1 MNVSR
6 SFVSRPFCWLAGALL
21 ACAAASP
28 VEAQVA
34 TITALFKPD
43 SARPHLNKFT
53 NTTPPS
59 GYCANYPQQCEA
71 NQFFSLQVPIQ
82 FNSRAPIP
90 ANHSSPRQGAM
101 LKVPAQWRELTVH
114 HETTG
119 DPQKVRV
126 RIAGIGSKAV
136 TDDVKELVGGADD
149 YQIAHN
155 RLWGAS
161 WVYAPSPCQTSG
173 NGYYGT
179 YFYLF
184 FWKTPIVGACAKQA
198 KFDVPWLRFDY
209 LDFGYELETPNP
221 LGMASGQ
228 YTGSL
233 TYSVGPNG
241 DFDFGDVLLPT
252 DSALTLDF
260 NLDVQHTLKVDIP
273 PGGEKLQLV
282 PAGGW
287 QSWLHAGRKPV
298 RLFRDQ
304 TFHISASSRFKMY
317 FECERWSTYDCVIKD
332 AIGRRPVE
340 LRVGVSLPNG
350 LTDLSGQPVKH
361 QRLKWGPEGA
371 QIFQPGFYVDR
382 APGVLHFEVPEYEVE
397 WMLQQ
402 PNIASPYTG
411 RVTVIWDSEV

>member
-28 VEAQVA
+28 VEAHVA

-59 GYCANYPQQCEA
+59 GYCAKYPQQCEA

-126 RIAGIGSKAV
+126 RIAGIGSRAV

-155 RLWGAS
+155 RLWGSS
-161 WVYAPSPCQTSG
+161 WVYAPSPCQNSG
-173 NGYYGT
+173 YGFYGT
-179 YFYLF
+179 YYYDF
-184 FWKTPIVGACAKQA
+184 FWRTPTVGACAKQA
-198 KFDVPWLRFDY
+198 KFNVPWLRFDY

-260 NLDVQHTLKVDIP
+260 QLDVQHTLKVDIP
-273 PGGEKLQLV
+273 PGGEKVQLV

-287 QSWLHAGRKPV
+287 QSWLQAGRRPV

-304 TFHISASSRFKMY
+304 TFNISASSRFKMLM
-317 FECERWSTYDCVIKD
+317 ECEFSGFPYDCLLDDRVSKR
-332 AIGRRPVE
+332 GVE
-340 LRVGVSLPNG
+340 LRVSVSLPNG
-350 LTDLSGQPVKH
+350 LTDLAGQPVR
-361 QRLKWGPEGA
+361 QMRLRTGA
-371 QIFQPGFYVDR
+371 ANALQFQPGFYVDR
-382 APGVLHFEVPEYEVE
+382 APGVLHFEVPQSQMEF
-397 WMLQQ
+397 MLK
-402 PNIASPYTG
+402 PGAGPFYRGN
-411 RVTVIWDSEV
+411 VTVIWDSEV